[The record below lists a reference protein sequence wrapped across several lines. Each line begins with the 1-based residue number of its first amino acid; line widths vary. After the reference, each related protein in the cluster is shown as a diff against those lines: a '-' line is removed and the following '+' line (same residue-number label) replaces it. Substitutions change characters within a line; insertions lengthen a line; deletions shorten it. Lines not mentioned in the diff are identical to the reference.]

1 MALDSLLRDYVDNCV
16 LVRKIA
22 KLLAVVGISPNLLS
36 VASLV
41 FAVLAGLFFFFAG
54 NAPYLPFNPIL
65 LLAGVFV
72 CLSAFLD
79 GIDGVLA
86 REIGNAN
93 KKGDFLDHVLDR
105 YSDVF
110 IIGGVVLGGYVHPR
124 WEIGVIAII
133 GVLLSSYM
141 GTQAQA
147 VGLSR
152 VYGGLIGRV
161 DRLLIIIVATL
172 LNLIYPYPIPAS
184 ELLSV
189 LSFSFPFLGWAIVI
203 FAVLCNVTALQRF
216 FYAWKRI

>member
-1 MALDSLLRDYVDNCV
+1 MALDSLLRDYVDNCI

-22 KLLAVVGISPNLLS
+22 KLFAVVGISPNFLS

-54 NAPYLPFNPIL
+54 NAPRLPFNPIL

-110 IIGGVVLGGYVHPR
+110 IIVGIILGGYVHPR

-152 VYGGLIGRV
+152 VYGGLIGRA

-172 LNLIYPYPIPAS
+172 LNLIYPYSIPAS
-184 ELLSV
+184 GL
-189 LSFSFPFLGWAIVI
+189 LSFSFLGWTIVI